1 MSTLKL
7 DEQTAKKLFDESPDW
22 FKEQLTEAFGKG
34 CFEKRNYEG
43 IKTFDDACKALG
55 VSPEEILNEND
66 TPDEN
71 AYKKLKVVAKAINQK
86 WAPDW
91 ENTDQRKYYPY
102 FVLSSGFG
110 FSHSLFCCD
119 HTDSSVGSRLC
130 FETYDQ
136 ASYAGQQFIELYRIF
151 LT

>member
-1 MSTLKL
+1 MNTLKL

-34 CFEKRNYEG
+34 CFEKRTYEG

-55 VSPEEILNEND
+55 VTPEEILNAND
-66 TPDEN
+66 SSDEN
-71 AYKKLKVVAKAINQK
+71 AYKKLKIVVKAINQG
-86 WAPDW
+86 WTPDW
-91 ENTDQRKYYPY
+91 TNTDQRKYYPY

-110 FSHSLFCCD
+110 FSASYYYFVYAD
-119 HTDSSVGSRLC
+119 TIVGSRLC
-130 FETYDQ
+130 FETYEQ
-136 ASYAGQQFIELYRIF
+136 ASYAGQQFLELYRIF